1 MPRWVVAALAAVVT
15 LGALSGP
22 VCSEASE
29 PAELGLRAGI
39 LVGTVNARDDEGPL
53 AAGTGGGAPGG
64 KSVVKGMLFSALLP
78 GLGEIYADGTRGY
91 VTGGLMAA
99 ADIFS
104 SWQYFSNDGKG
115 DDSKREYRQ
124 FAGEHY
130 SSDRFRVYVADTV
143 ARWSGCDELK
153 HCRDDL
159 YQEEVCN
166 QEIDD
171 VFRLADQQ
179 DDDYY
184 QQIASDERYVMG
196 WDDWDPYALEKP
208 EDRWTSWD
216 CANASGIP
224 DGLPSTTEH
233 LEQYRSMRAE
243 ADDFYS
249 KADRFAWVMVIGRV
263 VSMIDTA
270 ILVKIRNSDLAGL
283 GTNPRLSF
291 KVDLKGKPDLRVGL
305 KMRF

>member
-1 MPRWVVAALAAVVT
+1 MPRWAIVSLAAAVA
-15 LGALSGP
+15 LGALAGSARPEG
-22 VCSEASE
+22 SE
-29 PAELGLRAGI
+29 PAGLDLRAGV
-39 LVGTVNARDDEGPL
+39 LVAGISAQDGKVPVSPGSGGEAR
-53 AAGTGGGAPGG
+53 GG
-64 KSVVKGMLFSALLP
+64 KSVVKGMFFSALLP

-91 VTGGLMAA
+91 VTGGLMMA

-104 SWQYFSNDGKG
+104 SWQYFSNDSKG
-115 DDSKREYRQ
+115 DDSKRDYRQ
-124 FAGEHY
+124 FADQHY
-130 SSDRFRVYVADTV
+130 SSERFTVYVADTV

-153 HCRDDL
+153 HCREDL
-159 YQEEVCN
+159 YQQALCD
-166 QEIDD
+166 QEIND
-171 VFRLADQQ
+171 VFRLADQR

-196 WDDWDPYALEKP
+196 WDDWDPYVLEKP
-208 EDRWTSWD
+208 EDQWTSWD

-224 DGLPSTTEH
+224 DGLPSTTGH
-233 LEQYRSMRAE
+233 LDEYRSMRAE

-283 GTNPRLSF
+283 GTNPRLCF
-291 KVDLKGKPDLRVGL
+291 KADLGGSPDFRVGL